1 MASPFITLDRLTMV
15 APLGLR
21 FHDATTGA
29 LVGDGLIIWA
39 YPVGR
44 PSAKRPAIA
53 NRKGVYVLHHG
64 YGLTER
70 EHGDGSRSYWDH
82 PDPPNKDFIIEVT
95 DEQRRFQPF
104 QFTASLP
111 AEGIYKW
118 DVALDSPLSTRTT
131 VPLFS
136 TPARS
141 VVSGMAAIYAD
152 LWDASLDAPAAWAV
166 IEAYTAG
173 KFLGRGMADDAGR
186 LALIFPFP
194 TPLSFAPASP
204 PGSPLGSPPVA
215 TSPPLTEQVW
225 TLELRAFYTPNRP
238 VVSPPDFI
246 EEAGPTLPDLRFT
259 LSQPPATLWA
269 DAELTEILQETN
281 LRFGRE
287 LILKSRPSPSSPPSP
302 LSQTRD
308 SVLFITPAVSPP

>member
-21 FHDATTGA
+21 FHDTSTGV
-29 LVGDGLIIWA
+29 LVGDGLSVWA

-44 PSAKRPAIA
+44 PTAKRSAIG

-64 YGLTER
+64 YGLRER
-70 EHGDGSRSYWDH
+70 EYGDGSRSYWDN
-82 PDPPNKDFIIEVT
+82 PVPPNKDFVIEVT
-95 DEQRRFQPF
+95 DVERRFQPF

-111 AEGIYKW
+111 VEGIFKW
-118 DVALDSPLSTRTT
+118 DVALDSPLSARTT

-136 TPARS
+136 APARN
-141 VVSGMAAIYAD
+141 VASGMAAIRAD
-152 LWDASLDAPAAWAV
+152 LWDTSIDAPAAWAV
-166 IEAYTAG
+166 IEAFTAG
-173 KFLGRGMADDAGR
+173 KFLGRGIADDAGR
-186 LALIFPFP
+186 IAVIFSYP
-194 TPLSFAPASP
+194 TPVSFAPASP
-204 PGSPLGSPPVA
+204 LGSPLGSPPIA

-225 TLELRAFYTPNRP
+225 PLELRAFYTPDRP
-238 VVSPPDFI
+238 VVSP
-246 EEAGPTLPDLRFT
+246 LPDLRFT
-259 LSQPPATLWA
+259 LAQPAATLWA
-269 DAELTEILQETN
+269 DAEQTEILTETN

-302 LSQTRD
+302 LSPTRD